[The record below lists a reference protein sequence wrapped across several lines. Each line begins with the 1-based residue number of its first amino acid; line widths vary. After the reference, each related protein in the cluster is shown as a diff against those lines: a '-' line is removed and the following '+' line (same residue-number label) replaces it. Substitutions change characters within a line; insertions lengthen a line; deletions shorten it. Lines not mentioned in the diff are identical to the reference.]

1 MYAKLV
7 FRNAR
12 RSVKDYLIYIVTM
25 TICVMLF
32 YSFLSISSSY
42 YQPDIGSEYD
52 FTILSDG
59 MKIAICVITLFLLFL
74 IRFVNN
80 YMLRRRQKEF
90 AVQAIMG
97 MEQKT
102 IAGLFFAET
111 FVMGMIS
118 IAAGI
123 ILGVFCSQFIT
134 AMLLTSYG
142 KSYELVWTLFPD
154 TVVLTVG
161 FFVLSFLA
169 VGLFNTRTIRK
180 TKLIDMLAADRKND
194 PELKK
199 SRWIIVTALIFE
211 LFTIWMLV
219 TGVQKVWFYY
229 DSRFAAPVQIMFWG
243 NIIIPAVALL
253 WSVLWLI
260 RKKKTGFPQF
270 IFGLMICAALNVC
283 AAAGV
288 PSLVNQYYLPLGAG
302 TVNQYMLFILAD
314 LVFFIC
320 SLIYL
325 ASSFIVAW
333 KEKSPE
339 HRYKGENLFFFGQVV
354 SKLNTTSKTMT
365 LISITLVLAIFM
377 FIAAPVLVG
386 WASGYLDIRSMYDVQ
401 ISSRYNDVYSEED
414 LPRDNYEIVTDYL
427 AEHGIKADY
436 DCTFNIYLPKRED
449 FHNRIKYDFPV
460 AAISLSD
467 YNMIREMLGYE
478 QISLSENEFTT
489 QWQTIAS
496 EEERESF
503 LASHTS
509 VMTDA
514 GELTLSGQPYYEE
527 AIGETVYNSYT
538 NILYVFPDSVCE
550 KLLPVMRNRYIT
562 TSEDISYENARELEQ
577 AFADE
582 YPEITDTGV
591 SYTIRL
597 STLQINS
604 TKANNF
610 VLQASLLYGAVV
622 LMVICLTI
630 LSLQQLLDASKY
642 KYRFSVLRKIGV
654 DEQKIGKLVLKQ
666 LGVWFGLPI
675 LVAVTV
681 STIVLTYFIQTVS
694 AEISAYIGFGTLMTQ
709 IGITA
714 GILALL
720 LLCYFISTW
729 ILFQRS
735 ICGSSSILK

>member
-1 MYAKLV
+1 M
-7 FRNAR
+7 
-12 RSVKDYLIYIVTM
+12 
-25 TICVMLF
+25 
-32 YSFLSISSSY
+32 
-42 YQPDIGSEYD
+42 
-52 FTILSDG
+52 
-59 MKIAICVITLFLLFL
+59 
-74 IRFVNN
+74 
-80 YMLRRRQKEF
+80 
-90 AVQAIMG
+90 
-97 MEQKT
+97 
-102 IAGLFFAET
+102 
-111 FVMGMIS
+111 
-118 IAAGI
+118 
-123 ILGVFCSQFIT
+123 
-134 AMLLTSYG
+134 
-142 KSYELVWTLFPD
+142 
-154 TVVLTVG
+154 
-161 FFVLSFLA
+161 
-169 VGLFNTRTIRK
+169 
-180 TKLIDMLAADRKND
+180 
-194 PELKK
+194 
-199 SRWIIVTALIFE
+199 
-211 LFTIWMLV
+211 
-219 TGVQKVWFYY
+219 
-229 DSRFAAPVQIMFWG
+229 
-243 NIIIPAVALL
+243 
-253 WSVLWLI
+253 
-260 RKKKTGFPQF
+260 
-270 IFGLMICAALNVC
+270 
-283 AAAGV
+283 
-288 PSLVNQYYLPLGAG
+288 
-302 TVNQYMLFILAD
+302 
-314 LVFFIC
+314 
-320 SLIYL
+320 
-325 ASSFIVAW
+325 
-333 KEKSPE
+333 
-339 HRYKGENLFFFGQVV
+339 FFFGQVV

-401 ISSRYNDVYSEED
+401 ISSRYNDVYSEEN
-414 LPRDNYEIVTDYL
+414 LPRNNYEIVTDYL

-436 DCTFNIYLPKRED
+436 DCTFSIYLPKRED

-514 GELTLSGQPYYEE
+514 GELTLSGQPYYVE

-538 NILYVFPDSVCE
+538 NILYIFPDSVCE

-694 AEISAYIGFGTLMTQ
+694 AEISAYIGFGTLMPQ